1 MTTHLKSRN
10 GSWKLN
16 NKSKNNLIF
25 DELEAFIYKDKN
37 DKVFLVKNGT
47 TRQIKKGLVPTIQAE
62 LKKGH
67 YACGYF
73 SFEYNNKVARKK
85 DYKAIFNIYKKA
97 SIDNPKKTNN
107 INTKTKFKK
116 SSDIHFKN
124 GIKKVKKYIEEG
136 DIYQINLTR
145 EFVFD
150 SPNNPYSLFQDYY
163 KFQPVEY
170 AGFFKFHDHILI
182 SGSMELFVQ
191 KIGNKITTAPIKGTA
206 KPGTEQDRNLN
217 KNKKETAENLMIV
230 DLMRNDLSRICLPGS
245 VKTQNLFKKKKYS
258 TVTQLESKISGVL
271 KNNVSNEDIFDN
283 LMPPGSVTG
292 TPKSRAI
299 QIIKEI
305 EDHERGPYCGAIGIF
320 EPSGDFCFSVGI
332 RVAIIEKNKSRFYT
346 GAGIVW
352 DSKPNNENSETILK
366 FQAFKGAANL

>member
-245 VKTQNLFKKKKYS
+245 VKTQNLFKKKNLLSKSYYS
-258 TVTQLESKISGVL
+258 TNVKIS
-271 KNNVSNEDIFDN
+271 F
-283 LMPPGSVTG
+283 T
-292 TPKSRAI
+292 
-299 QIIKEI
+299 
-305 EDHERGPYCGAIGIF
+305 
-320 EPSGDFCFSVGI
+320 
-332 RVAIIEKNKSRFYT
+332 
-346 GAGIVW
+346 
-352 DSKPNNENSETILK
+352 
-366 FQAFKGAANL
+366 